1 MPRLKVK
8 NDLPAGV
15 VADVPEAARTV
26 IGRQRMT
33 KAVVALGA
41 NLGSPRQ
48 QIIDALRAIK
58 SQPEFS
64 LLDVSSIYSSPPMG
78 PPDQPDYMN
87 AVCIINSSIS
97 AADTLATLHHIED
110 SFGRTR
116 TRHWGERTLDLD
128 LILFGE
134 QRSDADSLRL
144 PHPGL
149 YQRNFVI
156 IPLVE
161 IAADLTLPNGA
172 SVQQQAQRVTEAG
185 LTVVLLSDKLKQQL
199 G

>member
-1 MPRLKVK
+1 
-8 NDLPAGV
+8 
-15 VADVPEAARTV
+15 
-26 IGRQRMT
+26 MT
-33 KAVVALGA
+33 NAVVALGA

-87 AVCIINSSIS
+87 AVCIISSNIG
-97 AADTLATLHHIED
+97 AADTLATLHNIED

-128 LILFGE
+128 LILFGD

-149 YQRNFVI
+149 YQRNFVLL
-156 IPLVE
+156 PLAE
-161 IAADLTLPNGA
+161 IAADLTLPNGDSA
-172 SVQQQAQRVTEAG
+172 QQQAQRVTEEG
-185 LTVVLLSDKLKQQL
+185 LTVVLLRDKLKQQL